1 MQGKTIQI
9 FLPDGNPRG
18 VKIAEITSRTVSVV
32 LVPRAHLE
40 IAMKRP
46 ELLNVGLYFLVGA
59 SETEGEQQVYAG
71 EAEDCLARLRQHN
84 KTKDFWQVALVA
96 ISKTQYFTKTHVKY
110 LEWHCHQ
117 AIARAGRY
125 RLENTTVPTCPYIS
139 ESMRAD
145 LEDNFDTLQI
155 LVSTLG
161 YPLFDEIR
169 IPEKNDLLVCRGK
182 DAEAKGEYTEDGFV
196 VFQGSR
202 ANLEESKAAQG
213 TWVTK
218 IRRPLIDSGV
228 LIHEGNVY
236 RFTRNHVFSS
246 PSAAAVAILGR
257 NANGW
262 LEWKYSDGRTLDEV
276 KRGEASGG
284 L

>member
-1 MQGKTIQI
+1 
-9 FLPDGNPRG
+9 
-18 VKIAEITSRTVSVV
+18 
-32 LVPRAHLE
+32 
-40 IAMKRP
+40 
-46 ELLNVGLYFLVGA
+46 
-59 SETEGEQQVYAG
+59 
-71 EAEDCLARLRQHN
+71 
-84 KTKDFWQVALVA
+84 
-96 ISKTQYFTKTHVKY
+96 
-110 LEWHCHQ
+110 
-117 AIARAGRY
+117 
-125 RLENTTVPTCPYIS
+125 VPTCPYIS

-246 PSAAAVAILGR
+246 PSAAAVAVLGR